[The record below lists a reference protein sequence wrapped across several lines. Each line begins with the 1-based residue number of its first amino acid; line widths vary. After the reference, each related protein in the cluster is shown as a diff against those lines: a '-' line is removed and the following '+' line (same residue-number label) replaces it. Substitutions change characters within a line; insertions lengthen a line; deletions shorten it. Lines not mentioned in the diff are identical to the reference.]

1 MPSSLDARTEAHP
14 PQAEMARPAA
24 VPRLNLNEIY
34 RIPIPLAV
42 HPVPTF
48 FPTNPFW
55 LLQFAYN
62 CVYQIFFSSSHP
74 QPHFKGVFS
83 PDTRSVHITEETT
96 AKILWQQ
103 GFFGKGSLS
112 RSEPTW
118 LNREKRRRGLL
129 AKVTSEEITRK
140 RREERKE
147 FKNERA
153 RKEREA
159 IEQRLKEEGRILTSI
174 GNSKAQEGP
183 ILLENG
189 HTNSTAFLNMRGPET
204 TLEDLLASTGIS
216 TKGAYEGLG
225 PELGGQVQST
235 LSGDSSGEARNKSI
249 RFSTDINQS
258 QASQAEST
266 PLPVLRN
273 GGHKEIEVIENKEYL
288 QLTLEEA
295 FFLAFGFGVLDVVD
309 PETNIPIPTPSLLH
323 LFRSYCHFPPV
334 LTCTHQPDDQFMLSY
349 VVYHHFRSLGW
360 VVRSGIKFGVDFLLY
375 NRGPVF
381 SHAEFAV
388 VILPSYNHPYYSSPE
403 VHTDTETKEKKSWWW
418 LHCVNRVQS
427 QVKKSLLMVYVEVPP
442 PISSCDINE
451 GAKHQET
458 SDIVALLKTYKVRE
472 VSLKRWIPNR
482 TRD

>member
-1 MPSSLDARTEAHP
+1 MSPSLNARTGAPPLQTEA
-14 PQAEMARPAA
+14 ARPAT

-34 RIPIPLAV
+34 RVPIPLAV
-42 HPVPTF
+42 YPVPTF

-62 CVYQIFFSSSHP
+62 CVYQLLFLSSHP
-74 QPHFKGVFS
+74 NPHFKGIFS
-83 PDTRSVHITEETT
+83 AETRSVHITEEAT

-118 LNREKRRRGLL
+118 LNREKRRKGLL

-159 IEQRLKEEGRILTSI
+159 IEQRLMEEGKKPTAED
-174 GNSKAQEGP
+174 GSKAPERAKF
-183 ILLENG
+183 LENG
-189 HTNSTAFLNMRGPET
+189 HTTSTTLLNVRGPET

-216 TKGAYEGLG
+216 AEGDNEKLG
-225 PELGGQVQST
+225 TELNGQLQST
-235 LSGDSSGEARNKSI
+235 QSNNNNCRAPNKTV
-249 RFSTDINQS
+249 RFSTDVTQS
-258 QASQAEST
+258 QASQIEST
-266 PLPVLRN
+266 PLPLLHN
-273 GGHKEIEVIENKEYL
+273 DDHEMAGVIENKEHL

-295 FFLAFGFGVLDVVD
+295 FFLVFGLGVLDVVD
-309 PETNIPIPTPSLLH
+309 PETNIPISTPSLLH
-323 LFRSYCHFPPV
+323 LFRNYSHFPPAST
-334 LTCTHQPDDQFMLSY
+334 LIPQPDDQFMLSY

-360 VVRSGIKFGVDFLLY
+360 VVRSGIKFGVDLLLY

-388 VILPSYNHPYYSSPE
+388 VILPSYSHPYYFGSE
-403 VHTDTETKEKKSWWW
+403 VRRDTEAKEKKSWWW

-442 PISSCDINE
+442 PTTDHDIDK
-451 GAKHQET
+451 GAKHRET
-458 SDIVALLKTYKVRE
+458 SDIVALFKTYKVRE